1 MRPLD
6 GITVLDLTRV
16 LSGPY
21 CTMLLA
27 DMGARVIKI
36 EQPGKGDDT
45 RAWGPPF
52 LEGES
57 SYFMSV
63 NRNKRSVTLDLKS
76 SAGQEALR
84 RLTRSADVLV
94 ENFRP
99 GTMQRLG
106 LSYEQAAE
114 LNPSLI
120 FCSVSGFG
128 QTGPRAR
135 QPAYDAIL
143 QGMGGIQFLSGEPD
157 GGPTRVGVPIA
168 DISAGMFA
176 AFAVASALYWRERDP
191 QRRGQQIDASMLGGQ
206 VALLT
211 YQAGRYFATR
221 EAPSRIGNRHA
232 SIAPYEMFKASD
244 GYVNVAAANE
254 PMWQRFCKALDL
266 NELVSD
272 PRFATNPDRVHNRQ
286 ALSGVIEKR
295 LGSLPMAEVIERLEK
310 AEVPVGPVY
319 DLAQVFADP
328 QSEHLGMAM
337 STPHPKVPN
346 LRTTGFP
353 FSLSQT
359 SPQVRCPPPLL
370 GEHTA
375 EVLKE
380 LGYTDAEIATLT
392 PEVASSN
399 ARERGAS
406 PPRPSTPAAP
416 TSE

>member
-1 MRPLD
+1 MPGPLS
-6 GITVLDLTRV
+6 GTRVVDLTRA
-16 LSGPY
+16 LAGPY
-21 CTMLLA
+21 CTLLLGDLGA
-27 DMGARVIKI
+27 DVIKI
-36 EQPGKGDDT
+36 ELPGTGDET
-45 RAWGPPF
+45 RQWGPPF
-52 LEGES
+52 VEGES

-76 SAGQEALR
+76 SAGREALH

-99 GTMQRLG
+99 GTMERLG
-106 LSYEQAAE
+106 LSYAQAAE

-157 GGPTRVGVPIA
+157 GAPTRVGVPIA
-168 DISAGMFA
+168 DIGAGMFA
-176 AFAVASALYWRERDP
+176 AFAVASALLWRERDS
-191 QRRGQQIDASMLGGQ
+191 QRRGQLIDASMLGGQ

-211 YQAGRYFATR
+211 YQAGRYFATG

-266 NELVSD
+266 TDLLSD
-272 PRFATNPDRVHNRQ
+272 PRFATNPDRVHNRE
-286 ALSGVIEKR
+286 ALSGVIEQR
-295 LGSLPMAEVIERLEK
+295 LGSLSMAEVIERLEQ

-328 QSEHLGMAM
+328 QSEHLNMAM
-337 STPHPKVPN
+337 STPHPKVPD

-359 SPQVRCPPPLL
+359 SPEVRCPPPLL

-380 LGYTDAEIATLT
+380 LGYADAEIATLAR
-392 PEVASSN
+392 EVASPN
-399 ARERGAS
+399 PRERSA
-406 PPRPSTPAAP
+406 RPSREEEKPA
-416 TSE
+416 SV